1 MVWRKRDGIR
11 QQLLAIIVF
20 QIYSLSHFPE
30 HISLMC
36 GKMCPLY
43 LFDITAVTL
52 YLHRD
57 FHDFLE
63 SLALSLW
70 I

>member
-1 MVWRKRDGIR
+1 
-11 QQLLAIIVF
+11 
-20 QIYSLSHFPE
+20 
-30 HISLMC
+30 MC